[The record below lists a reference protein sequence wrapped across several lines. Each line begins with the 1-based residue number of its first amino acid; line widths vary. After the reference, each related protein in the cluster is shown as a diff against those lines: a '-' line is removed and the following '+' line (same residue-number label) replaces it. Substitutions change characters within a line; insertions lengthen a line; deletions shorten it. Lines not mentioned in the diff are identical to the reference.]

1 VSVATGARVVLRER
15 TGLEAADLGFAMARA
30 WWRPLAAT
38 WLAFALPAGC
48 VIVWLLRDSP
58 AWSIGLLWWLRP
70 AFARLPLHVLSQE
83 LFGEHV
89 TLEGTARALPR
100 LLRSGLFTSLVTRR
114 LSLTRTFLQPVLQL
128 EGLRGAARNARAGVL
143 ARKETGAAAAAATVI
158 AHLNGA
164 FISGLLLFVQLA
176 TPKEID
182 WSVMSLVAGDASV
195 PGVLPALYLA
205 GISVFEPLLVACG
218 FGLYL
223 NRRVYLEGWEI
234 ELAFR
239 RLAAR
244 AERSARARRFASA
257 AATLLA
263 LWLAAPPA
271 HASDCVAGD
280 VETAGACVHE
290 ILSSGDFG
298 KQTTEL
304 RWLPKTFERKPDAGA
319 LDLAWLA
326 PIVRFVAESA
336 RVLMVVAL
344 AVGIAALL
352 FVLRGVRWDRQR
364 DRAPTPLPRT
374 FLGLD
379 LDPASLPEDVAGS
392 ARRLWHAGDRVGA
405 LSLLYRAALVRLGAR
420 GALEIPASATEFEC
434 VRAVRSTQPEPVAS
448 AFGRLTGSWIR
459 TRYAHT
465 PPTDE
470 EFLELCAHFA
480 QLDAPV

>member
-1 VSVATGARVVLRER
+1 VSAATGARVVLRER

-38 WLAFALPAGC
+38 WLAFVLPAGC
-48 VIVWLLRDSP
+48 VIVWLLRDAP

-70 AFARLPLHVLSQE
+70 AFARIPLHVLSRE
-83 LFGEHV
+83 LFGEHA
-89 TLEGTARALPR
+89 TLAGTARALPR

-128 EGLRGAARNARAGVL
+128 EGLRGAARSARVAVL
-143 ARKETGAAAAAATVI
+143 ARKETGAAAAAATVV
-158 AHLNGA
+158 AHLNAA
-164 FISGLLLFVQLA
+164 FIAGLLLFVQLA

-182 WSVMSLVAGDASV
+182 WSVMSLVAGDASI

-244 AERSARARRFASA
+244 AERSAPARRFASA
-257 AATLLA
+257 AATLLVF
-263 LWLAAPPA
+263 LLFVPPA
-271 HASDCVAGD
+271 HASDCVPDD

-290 ILSSGDFG
+290 ILNGTDFG
-298 KQTTEL
+298 KDTTVL
-304 RWLPKTFERKPDAGA
+304 RWLPKTFERKQDADA
-319 LDLAWLA
+319 LDLSWLA

-336 RVLMVVAL
+336 RVLLYVAL
-344 AVGIAALL
+344 AVGTAALL
-352 FVLRGVRWDRQR
+352 FALRGARLQR
-364 DRAPTPLPRT
+364 DREPAPLPRT
-374 FLGLD
+374 FVGLD

-392 ARRLWHAGDRVGA
+392 ARRLWRAGDRVGA
-405 LSLLYRAALVRLGAR
+405 LSLLYRAALVKLGAR
-420 GALEIPASATEFEC
+420 GALEIPASATESEC
-434 VRAVRSTQPEPVAS
+434 VRAVRKTQPEPVAS
-448 AFGRLTGSWIR
+448 AFGALTSSWIR
-459 TRYAHT
+459 TRYAHE
-465 PPTDE
+465 PPTDG
-470 EFLELCAHFA
+470 EFEGLCARFA
-480 QLDAPV
+480 RLDAPP